1 MYFQIT
7 YISDSIPT
15 TTSATVD
22 EILEESRINNNKSNI
37 TGCLIYY
44 NNKFIQ
50 LLEGNEESVLKL
62 MSKIKNDKRHRNV
75 ETISAS
81 PSETRSF
88 TGWGMAY
95 YPIDDAHTSAQ
106 ELEQFKNNIKLLI
119 DISTPKTF
127 TENIFWQEIKS
138 NLDLL

>member
-1 MYFQIT
+1 LYYQIT
-7 YISDSIPT
+7 YISDSLSN
-15 TTSATVD
+15 TTSTIID
-22 EILEESRINNNKSNI
+22 EILETSRINNNKANI

-50 LLEGNEESVLKL
+50 LLEGDEESVLNL
-62 MSKIKNDKRHRNV
+62 IAKIKKDNRHKNF

-81 PSETRSF
+81 PSEKRSF
-88 TGWGMAY
+88 AGWGMAF
-95 YPIDDAHTSAQ
+95 YPIDDKNTSVQ

-127 TENIFWQEIKS
+127 TENVFWQEIKS
-138 NLDLL
+138 NLDMV